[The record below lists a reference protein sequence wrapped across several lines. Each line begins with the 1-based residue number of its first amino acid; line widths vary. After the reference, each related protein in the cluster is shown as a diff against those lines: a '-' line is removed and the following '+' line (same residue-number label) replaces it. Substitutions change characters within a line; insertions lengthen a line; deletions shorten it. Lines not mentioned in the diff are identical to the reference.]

1 MKFKLIIYS
10 FLIVFVSLILVL
22 ITKVSPDTVKSVY
35 AQEFTGTA
43 VTVEIQDKIVPDG
56 SIISALEKGYTLSKN
71 TYDTSIYGATSTT
84 PAVSLEAKEG
94 NNLHSVVYAGQ
105 TKVLVSTIN
114 GVIKK
119 NDFITSSEIPGVGM
133 KATENGFVLGIA
145 LENYSGK
152 NQGRILVSVSP
163 HQNNSI
169 VTTVATKNIFDL
181 IINSEKAAKMS
192 PLDSLRYLVAALI
205 VVFAFILGFIFF
217 GKVAQR
223 GVEAVG
229 RNPLAGRFIEFS
241 VILNVLLT
249 ALIIVVGLGLAYL
262 ILII

>member
-1 MKFKLIIYS
+1 MNFFKLIIYS
-10 FLIVFVSLILVL
+10 LLLLFISASSIMCSFSTNTIRF
-22 ITKVSPDTVKSVY
+22 VY

-56 SIISALEKGYTLSKN
+56 SIISAIEKGYTLSRIK
-71 TYDTSIYGATSTT
+71 YDTSIYGAISTT

-105 TKVLVSTIN
+105 TKVIVSTAN
-114 GVIKK
+114 GDIKK

-152 NQGRILVSVSP
+152 NPGRILVSVSP

-181 IINSEKAAKMS
+181 ITNSEKAAKMS
-192 PLDSLRYLVAALI
+192 PLDSLRYLVAAI
-205 VVFAFILGFIFF
+205 VVVVAFILGFTYF

-249 ALIIVVGLGLAYL
+249 TLIIVVGLGLAYL

>member
-1 MKFKLIIYS
+1 MTKQYLNSY
-10 FLIVFVSLILVL
+10 LL
-22 ITKVSPDTVKSVY
+22 ITKLFIFIVLIVGLLSPFYSAL
-35 AQEFTGTA
+35 AQDFTGTA
-43 VTVEIQDKIVPDG
+43 VSVEIQDKNVPEG
-56 SIISALEKGYTLSKN
+56 SIISAIEKGYSLSRTK
-71 TYDTSIYGATSTT
+71 YDTSIYGASSKT
-84 PAVSLEAKEG
+84 PAVSLEAQEG
-94 NNLHSVVYAGQ
+94 SNLHSVVYAGQ
-105 TKVLVSTIN
+105 TKVLVSTSN
-114 GVIKK
+114 GNIKK
-119 NDFITSSEIPGVGM
+119 NDFITSSEIPGVGI

-152 NQGRILVSVSP
+152 NTGKILVSVSP
-163 HQNNSI
+163 HLNNSI
-169 VTTVATKNIFDL
+169 VHVVSSRNIFDL
-181 IINSEKAAKMS
+181 LTNSQKATKMS
-192 PLDSLRYLVAALI
+192 PLDSLRYLVAAL
-205 VVFAFILGFIFF
+205 VVIAAFVLGFIFF